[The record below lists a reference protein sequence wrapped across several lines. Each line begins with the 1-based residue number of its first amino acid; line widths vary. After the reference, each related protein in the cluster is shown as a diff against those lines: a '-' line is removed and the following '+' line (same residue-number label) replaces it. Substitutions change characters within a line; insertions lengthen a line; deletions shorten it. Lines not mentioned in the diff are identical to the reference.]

1 MSTSPRSYHHGN
13 LKDAL
18 IVAAAELID
27 SHGTTEFSITDAA
40 NRAGVSNAAP
50 YRHYKDKQ
58 DLLEHV
64 RELAFLG
71 LYEAL
76 DKASRENSER
86 PGPAD
91 QIIAIGLAYL
101 AYARDKE
108 RFFSLMWEQAPPNTD
123 QETKMS
129 GFYVLADAV
138 STYLSKNLPE
148 AVPEYK
154 KKGDQPEQEVLYE
167 VSSLR
172 IATQLWALAHG
183 LATLEQHNLLARFD
197 TAAKGADLLTRS
209 SVALLQAA
217 LREGSQAP

>member
-40 NRAGVSNAAP
+40 NRAGVSSAAP

-71 LYEAL
+71 LYEAV
-76 DKASRENSER
+76 DQASRENSER
-86 PGPAD
+86 PGAAD

-101 AYARDKE
+101 AYARDKKP
-108 RFFSLMWEQAPPNTD
+108 FFSLMWEQAPPDTD
-123 QETKMS
+123 PATKMS
-129 GFYVLADAV
+129 GFFVLVEAV
-138 STYLSKNLPE
+138 SIYLSNNSCWARRETNAP
-148 AVPEYK
+148 ADVAM
-154 KKGDQPEQEVLYE
+154 QETTAGAL
-167 VSSLR
+167 SLR
-172 IATQLWALAHG
+172 IATQLWALVHG

-197 TAAKGADLLTRS
+197 TSASADSLLPTS
-209 SVALLQAA
+209 CHSLLKSMT
-217 LREGSQAP
+217 ES

>member
-1 MSTSPRSYHHGN
+1 MSASPRSYHHGN

-76 DKASRENSER
+76 DQASHENSER
-86 PGPAD
+86 HGAAD

-101 AYARDKE
+101 SYARDKK
-108 RFFSLMWEQAPPNTD
+108 RFFSLMWEHAPPDTD
-123 QETKMS
+123 SATKMS
-129 GFYVLADAV
+129 GFFVLVDAV
-138 STYLSKNLPE
+138 SAYLSNNLLE
-148 AVPEYK
+148 ASHKSNECAHQAAR
-154 KKGDQPEQEVLYE
+154 QPPSEAL
-167 VSSLR
+167 SLR
-172 IATQLWALAHG
+172 IATQLWALVHG
-183 LATLEQHNLLARFD
+183 LATLEQHNLLTRFD
-197 TAAKGADLLTRS
+197 TAANADTLLSTS
-209 SVALLQAA
+209 CHSLLKS
-217 LREGSQAP
+217 LTEC

>member
-108 RFFSLMWEQAPPNTD
+108 SFFSLMWEQAPPNTD
-123 QETKMS
+123 QATKMS
-129 GFYVLADAV
+129 GFFVLANAV
-138 STYLSKNLPE
+138 SIYLSNNASGARQEYNVPAGE
-148 AVPEYK
+148 AA
-154 KKGDQPEQEVLYE
+154 QETTADPL
-167 VSSLR
+167 SLR

-197 TAAKGADLLTRS
+197 TSANADSLLSTS
-209 SVALLQAA
+209 CHSLLKSMT
-217 LREGSQAP
+217 ES